1 MAAENT
7 NTTTNDTNVF
17 NESIYFI
24 EPQTDPELTNCHGFE
39 LKSELKVPK
48 SDITYTREKARFTRL
63 PLDRANFLKLSIIRL
78 SD

>member
-39 LKSELKVPK
+39 LKSELEVPK
-48 SDITYTREKARFTRL
+48 
-63 PLDRANFLKLSIIRL
+63 
-78 SD
+78 